1 MLSLSYILPF
11 LCHALAAL
19 AASENSKLAIG
30 PLRVY
35 HIIDISC
42 QVPSAAS
49 FYVPSIPGIHQD
61 PDRPLTLYAGHLSSE
76 YNLKLLNS
84 DEVTPHLFFVL
95 VKNRRTADKE
105 RIVFWLNASPPWLE
119 HL

>member
-1 MLSLSYILPF
+1 MLYLLYILPF
-11 LCHALAAL
+11 LCHALAAP
-19 AASENSKLAIG
+19 ENSKLTIG
-30 PLRVY
+30 LLSVY
-35 HIIDISC
+35 HIVDIPC

-105 RIVFWLNASPPWLE
+105 RIVFWLNVSPPWLE